1 MQPSVSVAQ
10 QLPTASTSAV
20 VGGKLPSAPTGF
32 GNALEKLLAAVADAN
47 QPAAPTDVATVIAQ
61 ATDVPPA
68 SVPAP
73 EPGQTPSEPPVAS
86 VPPPADTAI
95 RAPSDTSQCKARPE
109 TQPVRRGKRPG
120 AAMVAVLVDQPALP
134 TVVQPLPV
142 ATPLPDGAPEHGSL
156 AEPRQRAEAPEPKE
170 VGKAGPS
177 PQTVEASAART
188 SVAVDAMTSP
198 PSQALQGAVPGQSAA
213 LPAVELAARVPPAT
227 PEAVAQST
235 PSILGTAASASPSH
249 AASPARAARTGARA
263 DGPWAGRRAAA
274 DRAARSARTRSRAGA
289 HRPPSRRRGA
299 CRDNS

>member
-10 QLPTASTSAV
+10 QLSTASTSAV

-32 GNALEKLLAAVADAN
+32 GNALEKLLAAVADAESTRRTDGCRN
-47 QPAAPTDVATVIAQ
+47 GDRAGNRRSASQCPGTGARSNAVGTTGSERAAAG
-61 ATDVPPA
+61 
-68 SVPAP
+68 
-73 EPGQTPSEPPVAS
+73 EP
-86 VPPPADTAI
+86 DTAI

-188 SVAVDAMTSP
+188 FVAVDAMTLP
-198 PSQALQGAVPGQSAA
+198 PLQALQGAVSGQSAA

-235 PSILGTAASASPSH
+235 PSILVTAASASPSH
-249 AASPARAARTGARA
+249 AASPAAQLAPSARTRA
-263 DGPWAGRRAAA
+263 DGPWART
-274 DRAARSARTRSRAGA
+274 ARSG
-289 HRPPSRRRGA
+289 
-299 CRDNS
+299 